1 MKLCGILA
9 HPSAGFRISIILLLV
24 ISPSWLRLSSQ
35 ERQRPK
41 PVEELGNTLLERSAA
56 ATAQSSG
63 VALESTVDPEKYF
76 VGPSDVIAVNIWMSP
91 PLNLSLTVTP
101 EGTLI
106 IPTVGE
112 VMVADLTLAEA
123 KAKILRE
130 ARKKYLSVEITATL
144 VKPRPIIVS
153 VTGHVLNAG
162 LYTLSAV
169 DRAHRAI
176 EEANKLSRTQ
186 FPEDLDP
193 YSKEMS
199 TRNIVLKHKDG
210 SQDRVDIPKYFAT
223 HEDRWNPYLREG
235 DIIVVPKKSRMKNV
249 FAVYGQVNV
258 PGRFEFVDGDSVLDA
273 IRIVHGTT
281 RLALADQTLF
291 SRLNEDGSILSTRT
305 INIPAIME
313 GREANIALE
322 PGDRI
327 IVRGKNDLREDYN
340 VDLKGE
346 VVYPGTYPITKNR
359 THLSEVVR
367 QAGGF
372 TDFAAL
378 TSAQVSHR
386 SEEEMRNAEGDQAL
400 SMRGGVATQ
409 DSAGFALET
418 DLRLRRQ
425 AVTVDLARLFLQND
439 STQDI
444 ILQAEDEIIIPRRQQ
459 TIYVFGQV
467 AEPGHIP
474 YAQGKEPK
482 YYVSRAGGFTGRAN
496 TGHLTI
502 IKAKTKQWL
511 SPDDTKLEEG
521 DYIWVPTD
529 PDRPFSYYMTIASQ
543 AATVLSVIIGVAVV
557 ISQVTK

>member
-1 MKLCGILA
+1 MSIGCRHIVALCLLFSLASWSFSQDRSKPKKPTGDSFDFMFDEKSPTTLVQSPGI
-9 HPSAGFRISIILLLV
+9 
-24 ISPSWLRLSSQ
+24 
-35 ERQRPK
+35 
-41 PVEELGNTLLERSAA
+41 
-56 ATAQSSG
+56 
-63 VALESTVDPEKYF
+63 ALESTVNPEKFF
-76 VGPSDVIAVNIWMSP
+76 VGPSDIIAVNIWLSS
-91 PLNLSLTVTP
+91 PLNFLLTVTP

-112 VMVADLTLAEA
+112 VMVANLTLAEA
-123 KAKILRE
+123 KVKILRE
-130 ARKKYLSVEITATL
+130 SRKKYLSVDITATL

-153 VTGHVLNAG
+153 VTGHVLNPG
-162 LYTLSAV
+162 LYTFSAV
-169 DRAHRAI
+169 DRVHRAI

-186 FPEDLDP
+186 LPEDRSP
-193 YSKEMS
+193 YSTEMS

-210 SQDRVDIPKYFAT
+210 SQDRVDIQKYFAT

-235 DIIVVPKKSRMKNV
+235 DIIVVPKKSRLKNV

-258 PGRFEFVDGDSVLDA
+258 PGRYEFVDGDSVLDA

-281 RLALADQTLF
+281 HLAMADETLF
-291 SRLNEDGSILSTRT
+291 SRLNEDGSMLSTRT

-313 GREANIALE
+313 GKEPNLPLE

-327 IVRGKNDLREDYN
+327 IVRAKNDLREDYN

-359 THLSEVVR
+359 THLSDIIR

-386 SEEEMRNAEGDQAL
+386 SYDELKDAEADQAL
-400 SMRGGVATQ
+400 SMRGGIATQ
-409 DSAGFALET
+409 DSVGFGLET
-418 DLRLRRQ
+418 DLRLKRQ

-444 ILQAEDEIIIPRRQQ
+444 ILQAEDEIVIPRRYQ

-467 AEPGHIP
+467 AEPGHIQ
-474 YAQGKEPK
+474 YVSGRDPK
-482 YYVSRAGGFTGRAN
+482 YYVSKAGGFTDRAN

-521 DYIWVPTD
+521 DYIWVPTE

-557 ISQVTK
+557 VIQVSK